1 MITGLNASS
10 DRFLAALARIGAR
23 ADRAERQ
30 ISSGKKLESASD
42 QPDQVSRLLIARAQI
57 EQTLQVKTNL
67 GRAKAEVDTAEKAL
81 QTAVKVLERVNTLG
95 VQGATATQTPT
106 QRKITAVEVEAA
118 LEQMV
123 NIAATTVEG
132 RNIFSGDDYRNA
144 PYSVDLTQA
153 HGVSAYAGSEAT
165 REIMHPSGTRFTIS
179 RSADQIFDNAA
190 PGASVFAAINNL
202 RIALQA
208 VPTVPTGDPAYN
220 AAQFE
225 AQSSAIG
232 AALLDVRKAQDQLA
246 GELSHYGTI
255 QNRIEEA
262 LETTNKLVLRQ
273 KAELSDIEDADA
285 AEAAIQ
291 LSQAQT
297 HKEVALAAH
306 AATAGK
312 SLFDYLG

>member
-81 QTAVKVLERVNTLG
+81 QTAVKVLERVNSLG
-95 VQGATATQTPT
+95 VQGATATQTPA

-208 VPTVPTGDPAYN
+208 IPTVPTGDPAYN
-220 AAQFE
+220 AQFE

-232 AALLDVRKAQDQLA
+232 AALLDVRKAQDQLG

-273 KAELSDIEDADA
+273 KAELSEIQDADA